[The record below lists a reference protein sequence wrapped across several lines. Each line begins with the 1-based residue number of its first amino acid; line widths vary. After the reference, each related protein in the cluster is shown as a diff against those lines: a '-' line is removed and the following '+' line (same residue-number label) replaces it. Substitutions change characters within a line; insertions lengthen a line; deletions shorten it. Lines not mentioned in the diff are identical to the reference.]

1 MSVELDGTVHFSVAP
16 GTRHG
21 AVLQA
26 LEAAEKKLVS
36 ILRTAATAVNHLVP
50 QRTGEDSS
58 SIAFSTSSTE
68 FLQLIKEVH
77 GELAD
82 QIHLVSDYRAYGRSA
97 YSAEKD
103 MEITLE
109 KVRLISEQL
118 KSLSSYLDEN
128 LMIEESH
135 PTNSV

>member
-1 MSVELDGTVHFSVAP
+1 MNSELDGKVYLSVAP
-16 GTRHG
+16 ETRYGT
-21 AVLQA
+21 VLQA

-50 QRTGEDSS
+50 QRTGEDST

-82 QIHLVSDYRAYGRSA
+82 QLHLVSDYRAYGRSA

-103 MEITLE
+103 MEITQE

-118 KSLSSYLDEN
+118 KSLSNYLDEN
-128 LMIEESH
+128 LKIEDSH
-135 PTNSV
+135 LPNSL

>member
-1 MSVELDGTVHFSVAP
+1 MST
-16 GTRHG
+16 
-21 AVLQA
+21 
-26 LEAAEKKLVS
+26 
-36 ILRTAATAVNHLVP
+36 LRTAATAVNHLVP
-50 QRTGEDSS
+50 QRTGEDST

-82 QIHLVSDYRAYGRSA
+82 QLHLVSDYRAYGRSA

-103 MEITLE
+103 MEITQE

-118 KSLSSYLDEN
+118 KSLSNYLDEN
-128 LMIEESH
+128 LKIEDSH
-135 PTNSV
+135 LPNSL